1 MVGKEVVARSVPA
14 RRALRK
20 NGWPSL
26 REFYHARFM
35 QWLVPEPEW
44 LIALPPDVAVHVRKL
59 AALPGFP
66 RQLARFSAA
75 LKRMNEKH
83 TGSAKVLAEQAW
95 RMDAQ
100 DPVVRQLADWAIRKR
115 VPGWHFGIINDD
127 DRNAIYQAAL
137 NRRVRPGM
145 IVFEVGTGTG
155 ILAMLAARA
164 GAAHVYTCE
173 MEPLLVEVARENIA
187 RNGLADRVTVIPKR
201 SNDVQLGMDL
211 PERADLFVAEIVDN
225 GLLGEEA
232 LAITADVQ
240 ARLLKPGAVLL
251 PDQIE
256 LRGTLVGG
264 PQASLAFRAR
274 PACGL
279 DVSALDRLGPA
290 TVQSP
295 AGLETDLAED
305 VVVLRFDL
313 AVAASYRRA
322 QTSFGVTVRT
332 DGAVEGFLH
341 WIWLR
346 FGEGLEYTNRP
357 PAVSCWGPRIH
368 AFTSAMPVT
377 AGQVVTM
384 QVQHDCKRVRI
395 WSEA

>member
-1 MVGKEVVARSVPA
+1 
-14 RRALRK
+14 
-20 NGWPSL
+20 
-26 REFYHARFM
+26 M
-35 QWLVPEPEW
+35 QWLSPEPEW
-44 LIALPPDVAVHVRKL
+44 LTALPADVAAHVRKL

-66 RQLARFSAA
+66 RHLARFSAV
-75 LKRMNEKH
+75 LKKLNEKH
-83 TGSAKVLAEQAW
+83 SGSAKVLAEQAW
-95 RMDAQ
+95 RMAGQ
-100 DPVVRQLADWAIRKR
+100 DPVVRQHTDWAIRKR

-127 DRNAIYQAAL
+127 DRNAMYQAAL
-137 NRRVRPGM
+137 NRHVRPGM

-173 MEPLLVEVARENIA
+173 LEPLLVEVARENIA

-201 SNDVQLGMDL
+201 SNDVQLGVDL

-256 LRGTLVGG
+256 LRGTLVDG
-264 PQASLAFRAR
+264 PQASRAFRAR

-290 TVQSP
+290 TVQS
-295 AGLETDLAED
+295 ATGLETGLAED
-305 VVVLRFDL
+305 VVVLHFDL
-313 AVAASYRRA
+313 AVAASYRPA
-322 QTSFGVTVRT
+322 KASVGVQVRT
-332 DGAVEGFLH
+332 DGAAEGFLH

-395 WSEA
+395 WSETGA

>member
-1 MVGKEVVARSVPA
+1 
-14 RRALRK
+14 
-20 NGWPSL
+20 
-26 REFYHARFM
+26 M

-44 LIALPPDVAVHVRKL
+44 LGALPTDVAAHVRQL

-66 RQLARFSAA
+66 RHLARYSAV
-75 LKRMNEKH
+75 LKKLNEKH

-95 RMDAQ
+95 RLGGQ
-100 DPVVRQLADWAIRKR
+100 DPVVRQHAHWAISKR

-127 DRNAIYQAAL
+127 ARNAIYQAAL
-137 NRRVRPGM
+137 NRHVRPGM

-187 RNGLADRVTVIPKR
+187 RNGLTERVTVIPKR
-201 SNDVQLGMDL
+201 SDKVELGVDL

-232 LAITADVQ
+232 LGITADVQ
-240 ARLLKPGAVLL
+240 ARLLKPGAVLV

-264 PQASLAFRAR
+264 PLASRAFRAR

-279 DVSALDRLGPA
+279 DVSALDRLGSGV
-290 TVQSP
+290 VQSP

-305 VVVLRFDL
+305 VVALHFDL
-313 AVAASYRRA
+313 AQAGSYRTA
-322 QTSFGVTVRT
+322 QTSVAVQGLR
-332 DGAVEGFLH
+332 DGEAEGFLS

-357 PAVSCWGPRIH
+357 PTVSCWGPRIH
-368 AFTSAMPVT
+368 VFPTPMPVT
-377 AGQVVTM
+377 AGHLVTM
-384 QVQHDCKRVRI
+384 QVQHDCKRVNI
-395 WSEA
+395 WSEAGGAGVGEPAA

>member
-1 MVGKEVVARSVPA
+1 MHRGVSHGCFPA
-14 RRALRK
+14 GGGGEA
-20 NGWPSL
+20 S
-26 REFYHARFM
+26 
-35 QWLVPEPEW
+35 
-44 LIALPPDVAVHVRKL
+44 
-59 AALPGFP
+59 
-66 RQLARFSAA
+66 
-75 LKRMNEKH
+75 
-83 TGSAKVLAEQAW
+83 
-95 RMDAQ
+95 
-100 DPVVRQLADWAIRKR
+100 
-115 VPGWHFGIINDD
+115 
-127 DRNAIYQAAL
+127 
-137 NRRVRPGM
+137 
-145 IVFEVGTGTG
+145 GTG

-187 RNGLADRVTVIPKR
+187 RNGLTDRVTVIPKR
-201 SNDVQLGMDL
+201 SDKVELGVDL

-232 LAITADVQ
+232 LTITADVQ

-264 PQASLAFRAR
+264 PKCNRFFRAR

-290 TVQSP
+290 AVQSP

-305 VVVLRFDL
+305 VVALRFDL
-313 AVAASYRRA
+313 ATAASYRTA
-322 QTSFGVTVRT
+322 QTSVEVKVRT
-332 DGAVEGFLH
+332 DGEAEGFLS

-346 FGEGLEYTNRP
+346 FGAGLEYTNRP

-368 AFTSAMPVT
+368 VFPTPMPVT
-377 AGQVVTM
+377 AGQLVPM
-384 QVQHDCKRVRI
+384 QVHHDCKRVRI
-395 WSEA
+395 WSER

>member
-1 MVGKEVVARSVPA
+1 
-14 RRALRK
+14 
-20 NGWPSL
+20 
-26 REFYHARFM
+26 M

-44 LIALPPDVAVHVRKL
+44 LTALPPDLAGHVRQL
-59 AALPGFP
+59 AALPDFP
-66 RQLARFSAA
+66 RRLARFSGV
-75 LKRMNEKH
+75 LKKLKEKH
-83 TGSAKVLAEQAW
+83 AGAAKLLAEQAW
-95 RMDAQ
+95 RLGGQ
-100 DPVVRQLADWAIRKR
+100 DPVVRQHTDWAIRKR

-127 DRNAIYQAAL
+127 GRNAIYQEAL
-137 NRRVRPGM
+137 NRHVRPGM

-201 SNDVQLGMDL
+201 SNDVRLGVDL

-264 PQASLAFRAR
+264 PAWSKAFRAR

-290 TVQSP
+290 AVQSP
-295 AGLETDLAED
+295 PGLETDLAED
-305 VVVLRFDL
+305 VTALHFDL
-313 AVAASYRRA
+313 AAAASYRMA
-322 QTSFGVTVRT
+322 QTSLEVTVQ
-332 DGAVEGFLH
+332 AVGEAEGFLH

-357 PAVSCWGPRIH
+357 PVVSCWGPRIH
-368 AFTSAMPVT
+368 VFPRSLPVT
-377 AGQVVTM
+377 AGQVVTL
-384 QVQHDCKRVRI
+384 QVHHDCKRVRV
-395 WSEA
+395 WPETDGGVGLATAR